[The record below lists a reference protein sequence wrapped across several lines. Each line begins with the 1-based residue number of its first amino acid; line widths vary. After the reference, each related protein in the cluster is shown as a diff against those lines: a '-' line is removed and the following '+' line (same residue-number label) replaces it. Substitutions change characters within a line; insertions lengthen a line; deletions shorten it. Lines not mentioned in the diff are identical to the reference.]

1 MDATEFNAHPIW
13 ESSRQVTGLLSE
25 CEPGA
30 VGEVIV
36 AAFERI
42 RFIVSTLES
51 YAAVD
56 PKLFIAAQLDEANS
70 QWQAVVS
77 SLSYVKSSPNQGYET
92 QAANQAEMWLR
103 VAGSWHKPQARSN
116 SVAMQAKAEY
126 LSLVDSY
133 RSANGS
139 LREAVAEL
147 TSAQAAREAAH
158 ATEVDRIN
166 AALSGAEASLA
177 ALELSIGNDKAL
189 MQSALSDQSEKFIA
203 AQASRSDKFTGH
215 QSSRAEKFTKW
226 LDEHSLEFNEIAEP
240 YVEGIK
246 ESDSEAMKTLER
258 IKSLGS
264 QTEIAAGLTNGDI
277 LSTKFADYAKQ
288 ERATSYWGFGA
299 GIVATCLGIT
309 WLTIVAI
316 TSFGVQEEL
325 SWPWL
330 TLKVGL
336 TLALGG
342 LATVLFRYGQQSLQ
356 TSRSYKRIELELRAI
371 GPFLS
376 GISDGALADAAK
388 IAFLKRTF
396 GKAWE
401 GNKRESNASQPDG
414 AATGQ
419 TALESVT
426 TALVALSERIQKP

>member
-1 MDATEFNAHPIW
+1 MRQNIHHNRATSHLCSRTRNQISPRTTESRLEGQTSEF
-13 ESSRQVTGLLSE
+13 E
-25 CEPGA
+25 
-30 VGEVIV
+30 
-36 AAFERI
+36 
-42 RFIVSTLES
+42 
-51 YAAVD
+51 D
-56 PKLFIAAQLDEANS
+56 
-70 QWQAVVS
+70 
-77 SLSYVKSSPNQGYET
+77 
-92 QAANQAEMWLR
+92 
-103 VAGSWHKPQARSN
+103 
-116 SVAMQAKAEY
+116 
-126 LSLVDSY
+126 
-133 RSANGS
+133 
-139 LREAVAEL
+139 
-147 TSAQAAREAAH
+147 
-158 ATEVDRIN
+158 
-166 AALSGAEASLA
+166 
-177 ALELSIGNDKAL
+177 
-189 MQSALSDQSEKFIA
+189 
-203 AQASRSDKFTGH
+203 
-215 QSSRAEKFTKW
+215 
-226 LDEHSLEFNEIAEP
+226 IAEP
-240 YVEGIK
+240 FVTSIK
-246 ESDSEAMKTLER
+246 ESDSEASQTLTR

-277 LSTKFADYAKQ
+277 LSTKFAEYAKQ
-288 ERATSYWGFGA
+288 ERITSYWGFGA
-299 GIVATCLGIT
+299 GIVATCLGIA

-376 GISDGALADAAK
+376 DISDGALADAAK